1 MGPHVYTHPLSS
13 SSSVQSPDLEGLTDA
28 SRRPGPGPGENMTIS
43 IPPTPLY
50 RKGESGRW
58 KLRFPF
64 NLHPSGVL
72 GLVVGRP
79 APSKVVSE
87 RGGSYRRSQ
96 AETRHR

>member
-13 SSSVQSPDLEGLTDA
+13 SSSVQSPDLGGLTD
-28 SRRPGPGPGENMTIS
+28 PLGGPGPGENLTIS
-43 IPPTPLY
+43 IPPPLY

-58 KLRFPF
+58 KLRFPL